1 MMPTVMQVI
10 DTAIKNISGRELV
23 SSSEMIDLLLDLRSH
38 TELQTLAEDNLKVVC
53 APLQSATSISA

>member
-1 MMPTVMQVI
+1 MQTVIQVI

-53 APLQSATSISA
+53 APTQSATSISV

>member
-1 MMPTVMQVI
+1 MPTVMQII
-10 DTAIKNISGRELV
+10 DTTIKNISGRELV

-38 TELQTLAEDNLKVVC
+38 TELQKLAEDNLKVVC

>member
-1 MMPTVMQVI
+1 MPTVMQII
-10 DTAIKNISGRELV
+10 DTTIKNISGRELV

-53 APLQSATSISA
+53 APLQNATSISA